1 MDDNIVTEFDV
12 ANVEEEMNQAIL
24 NYANHCYMLGLQRTQ
39 HILTNEVIEVR
50 MENLADEIRK
60 ANDNYIKEPNNTISR
75 WYLNGLLMA
84 QAILKGEID

>member
-1 MDDNIVTEFDV
+1 MNDNIVTEFDV

-24 NYANHCYMLGLQRTQ
+24 NYANHCYMLGQQRTQ
-39 HILTNEVIEVR
+39 HMLEGESTEER
-50 MENLADEIRK
+50 MVKLADEIRQ
-60 ANDNYIKEPNNTISR
+60 ANDNYIKAPNNEISR